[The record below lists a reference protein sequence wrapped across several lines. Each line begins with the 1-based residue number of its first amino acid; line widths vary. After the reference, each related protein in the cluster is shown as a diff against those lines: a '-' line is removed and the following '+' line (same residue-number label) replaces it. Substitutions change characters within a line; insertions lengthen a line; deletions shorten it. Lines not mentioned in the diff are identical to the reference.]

1 MAAKKE
7 SDVIKIN
14 KIDVKHAKITIIGDG
29 DLVLNKMNDVTARE
43 LIDQRKDKAKN
54 LEKAN
59 VWE

>member
-43 LIDQRKDKAKN
+43 LIDQR
-54 LEKAN
+54 
-59 VWE
+59 